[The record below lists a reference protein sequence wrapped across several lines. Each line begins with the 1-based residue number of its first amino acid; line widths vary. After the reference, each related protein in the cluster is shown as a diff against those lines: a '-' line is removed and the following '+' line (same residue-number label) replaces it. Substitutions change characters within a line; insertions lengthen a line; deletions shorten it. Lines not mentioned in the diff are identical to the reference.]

1 MGRHDVKLRRH
12 VRILEL
18 IRDRPISTQDQ
29 LTDILCSE
37 GITVTQATISRD
49 IRELRLSKVPGDDGH
64 YRYALPEDP
73 SGNFRVERLR
83 RHLHDL
89 LVGVDFSEN
98 IIVLR
103 TLPGTANTVA
113 VGVDRL
119 GWPEVLG
126 TIAGDD
132 TILVVVRS
140 REVTPEIARR
150 IRDFGY

>member
-1 MGRHDVKLRRH
+1 MKPRRH
-12 VRILEL
+12 MRILEL
-18 IRDRPISTQDQ
+18 IRERPISTQDQ
-29 LTDILCSE
+29 LTGILCSE
-37 GITVTQATISRD
+37 GIAVTQATISRD
-49 IRELRLSKVPGDDGH
+49 IRDLRLVKVPGDDGH
-64 YRYALPEDP
+64 YRYALPDDP
-73 SGNFRVERLR
+73 SGNGRVERLR

-89 LVGVDFSEN
+89 LVGVDFAEN

-113 VGVDRL
+113 VGIDRL

-140 REVTPEIARR
+140 RELTQEIAHRLR
-150 IRDFGY
+150 EFGY